1 VAGQNSTECAATGFE
16 LTCLR
21 AFAGIIGDL
30 AGETRILK
38 ALRAQMFMQFSSI
51 DDAISEIHDG
61 RMVIIVDDEDR
72 ENEGDL
78 VCAAEKATPEIVN
91 FMARHARGLICLPL
105 TEERCDELHLTTQVA
120 DNTSYLG
127 TAFTVSIDAR
137 KGVTTGIS
145 AADRATTIQ
154 AAVDPQTRPQ
164 DLARPGHVFPLR
176 AKKGGVLVRP
186 GQTEASVDIARMA
199 GLYPAGVICEIMNE
213 DGTMARLPELTE
225 FAALHNLKMI
235 TVADLVRYR
244 ISKETLVKRAVETDL
259 PTVYGRFRAVAFENV
274 INGDVHL
281 AMVMGNVRTEEPV
294 LVRVHTENVT
304 CDMFGSLIDDTGF
317 QLHAALEKIAAA
329 GRGVV
334 LYLRQ
339 REHSLDL
346 VNQLRTYAVM
356 QERNVG
362 KREASLETGYGSDR
376 DYGVGAQILHDLGLR
391 RIQLL
396 TNHPPKV
403 AALEGFELEVVGNIP
418 LGQPAHLKDS
428 SGEQKPENKEQRI

>member
-1 VAGQNSTECAATGFE
+1 MPFASIEEAVADI
-16 LTCLR
+16 R
-21 AFAGIIGDL
+21 
-30 AGETRILK
+30 
-38 ALRAQMFMQFSSI
+38 
-51 DDAISEIHDG
+51 DG
-61 RMVIIVDDEDR
+61 RLIIIVDDEDR

-78 VCAAEKATPEIVN
+78 VCAAEKATPEIIN

-120 DNTSYLG
+120 DNTSFLG

-145 AADRATTIQ
+145 AADRATTIL
-154 AAVDPQTRPQ
+154 AAVDPHTRPL
-164 DLARPGHVFPLR
+164 DIARPGHVFPLR
-176 AKKGGVLVRP
+176 AKTGGVLVRP
-186 GQTEASVDIARMA
+186 GQTEASVDIARIA

-213 DGTMARLPELTE
+213 DGSMARLPELE
-225 FAALHNLKMI
+225 AFARQHQLKMI

-244 ISKETLVKRAVETDL
+244 ISKETLIKRAVETDL
-259 PTVYGRFRAVAFENV
+259 PTVYGRFRAIAYENV

-281 AMVMGNVRTEEPV
+281 AMVMGDVCTADPV

-317 QLHAALEKIAAA
+317 QLHTALEKIAAA
-329 GRGVV
+329 GQGVV

-356 QERNVG
+356 QERQIG
-362 KREASLETGYGSDR
+362 KRDASLETGYGIDR

-403 AALEGFELEVVGNIP
+403 AALEGFALEVVGNVP

-428 SGEQKPENKEQRI
+428 QEESKQSPVENREQRT

>member
-1 VAGQNSTECAATGFE
+1 MPFASIKDALTEIRE
-16 LTCLR
+16 
-21 AFAGIIGDL
+21 
-30 AGETRILK
+30 
-38 ALRAQMFMQFSSI
+38 
-51 DDAISEIHDG
+51 G
-61 RMVIIVDDEDR
+61 RMIIIVDDEDR

-78 VCAAEKATPEIVN
+78 VCAAEKVTPEVIN
-91 FMARHARGLICLPL
+91 FMARYARGLICLPL

-120 DNTSYLG
+120 DNTSFLG

-137 KGVTTGIS
+137 KGVSTGIS
-145 AADRATTIQ
+145 ASDRATTILV
-154 AAVDPQTRPQ
+154 AVDSHTKPS

-176 AKKGGVLVRP
+176 AKAGGVLVRP
-186 GQTEASVDIARMA
+186 GQTEASVDIARIA

-213 DGTMARLPELTE
+213 DGTMARLPQLRE
-225 FAALHNLKMI
+225 FASHHDLKMI
-235 TVADLVRYR
+235 TVADLVHYR
-244 ISKETLVKRAVETDL
+244 ITKETLVKRVAETDL
-259 PTVYGRFRAVAFENV
+259 PTVYGSFRAIAYENI

-281 AMVMGNVRTEEPV
+281 AMVMGDVRSSEPV

-317 QLHAALEKIAAA
+317 QLHTALEKIAAA
-329 GRGVV
+329 GQGVV

-356 QERNVG
+356 QQRGVS
-362 KREASLETGYGSDR
+362 KQEASLETSYGVDR

-391 RIQLL
+391 RILLL

-403 AALEGFELEVVGNIP
+403 AALEGFELEVAGNVP
-418 LGQPAHLKDS
+418 LGQPAHLK
-428 SGEQKPENKEQRI
+428 ERTPESKLPPAEKREQRT

>member
-1 VAGQNSTECAATGFE
+1 MPFASIENAASDI
-16 LTCLR
+16 R
-21 AFAGIIGDL
+21 
-30 AGETRILK
+30 
-38 ALRAQMFMQFSSI
+38 
-51 DDAISEIHDG
+51 DG
-61 RMVIIVDDEDR
+61 RMIIIVDDEDR

-78 VCAAEKATPEIVN
+78 VCAAEKVTPEVIN

-105 TEERCDELHLTTQVA
+105 TEERCDELHLITQVA
-120 DNTSYLG
+120 DNTSFLG
-127 TAFTVSIDAR
+127 TAFTVSIDGR
-137 KGVTTGIS
+137 KGVSTGIS
-145 AADRATTIQ
+145 ASDRATTILT
-154 AAVDPQTRPQ
+154 AVDPQTRPS
-164 DLARPGHVFPLR
+164 DLARPGHIFPLR

-186 GQTEASVDIARMA
+186 GQTEASVDIARLA

-213 DGTMARLPELTE
+213 DGTMARLPELRE
-225 FAALHNLKMI
+225 FAALHRLKMI

-244 ISKETLVKRAVETDL
+244 ISKEALVRRIVETDL
-259 PTVYGRFRAVAFENV
+259 PTTYGLFRAIAYENV

-281 AMVMGNVRTEEPV
+281 AMVMGNVGTSEPV

-317 QLHAALEKIAAA
+317 QLHAALEKISAV
-329 GRGVV
+329 GQGVV

-356 QERNVG
+356 QERG
-362 KREASLETGYGSDR
+362 LSKQEASLETNYGTDR

-391 RIQLL
+391 RILLL

-403 AALEGFELEVVGNIP
+403 AALEGFELEVAGNVP
-418 LGQPAHLKDS
+418 LGEPAPFKEPLAESKRPS
-428 SGEQKPENKEQRI
+428 PEESEQRT